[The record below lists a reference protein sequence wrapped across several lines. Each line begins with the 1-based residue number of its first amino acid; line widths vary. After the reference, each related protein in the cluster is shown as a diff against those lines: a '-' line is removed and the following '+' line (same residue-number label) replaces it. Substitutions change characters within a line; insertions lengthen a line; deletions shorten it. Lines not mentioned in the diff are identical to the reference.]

1 MKNLM
6 KQAISQENDQIHQ
19 LKQLQISFQLLLKN
33 EFSSFTHYEFDSV
46 LSLIAGTIQM
56 AYLL

>member
-19 LKQLQISFQLLLKN
+19 LKQLQISFLVTFEK
-33 EFSSFTHYEFDSV
+33 
-46 LSLIAGTIQM
+46 
-56 AYLL
+56 